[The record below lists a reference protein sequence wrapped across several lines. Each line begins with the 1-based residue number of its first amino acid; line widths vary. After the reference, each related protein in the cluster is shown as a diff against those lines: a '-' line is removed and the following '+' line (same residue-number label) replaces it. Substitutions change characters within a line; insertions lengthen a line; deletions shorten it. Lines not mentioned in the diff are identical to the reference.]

1 MKQNNSNNQYV
12 GKAQLYDS
20 EKYLKNYNKYLVDLI
35 AMFFDAKKHKKIL
48 EFGAG
53 IGTLSNLFEEKFSI
67 KPDAIEIDK
76 DLIYS
81 LNAQGFKVFSS
92 IKLTSKK
99 YDFIYSSNVLEHIKN
114 DTLALQEIHAKMSN
128 QSLLVLYLPA
138 FMFLYSDMDKSV
150 GHYRRYNSK
159 NLFIK
164 LRKCNFEII
173 HSRYVDSLGFFCLI
187 LLKILG
193 YKEHGN
199 LDNPKNLKI
208 YDKYLFR
215 ISVFIDKYLRFN
227 FFLGKNI
234 LVVCRAKN

>member
-1 MKQNNSNNQYV
+1 MKQNTSNNQYA
-12 GKAQLYDS
+12 GKAQLSDS
-20 EKYLKNYNKYLVDLI
+20 EKYLKNYNRHLLGLI
-35 AMFFDAKKHKKIL
+35 TIFFDAQKHKKIL

-67 KPDAIEIDK
+67 KPETIEIDK

-81 LNAQGFKVFSS
+81 LKAQGFKVFSS
-92 IKLTSKK
+92 LKSTSKK

-114 DTLALQEIHAKMSN
+114 DTFALQEIHAKMSK

-150 GHYRRYNSK
+150 GHYRRYDLK

-164 LRKCNFEII
+164 LRRSKFEII

-187 LLKILG
+187 LVKLLG

-199 LDNPKNLKI
+199 LDNPTNLKF
-208 YDKYLFR
+208 YDKYFFR
-215 ISVFIDKYLRFN
+215 ISIFIDKYLRCN

-234 LVVCRAKN
+234 LVVCRAKK